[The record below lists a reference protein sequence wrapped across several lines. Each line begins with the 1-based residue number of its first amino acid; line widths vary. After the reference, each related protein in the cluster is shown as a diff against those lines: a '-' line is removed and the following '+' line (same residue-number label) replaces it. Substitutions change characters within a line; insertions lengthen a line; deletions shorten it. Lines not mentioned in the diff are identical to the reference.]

1 MQLLMKKLKTA
12 DFVIIASDQKIVGM
26 NDLMGNLLF
35 V

>member
-26 NDLMGNLLF
+26 ERFDG
-35 V
+35 